1 MIMGAKKLHYKNQ
14 SGQSIL
20 EFAFILPVFLLLL
33 IYMLQASMAIN
44 MGIGNQKWARLRLY
58 ELLYHD
64 AYYFRTGTMTGG
76 AGNRVKPWRRM
87 WIGVDHESWQN
98 DEIEERASLRYLAPW
113 VAIGVPGNPR
123 AGDEPGDFP
132 ADTRKTVRIRV
143 RSFMCIPAKF
153 MPSTSNAG
161 GLGPRLLSETM
172 DDRAYRGGSSFIACD
187 KDDR

>member
-1 MIMGAKKLHYKNQ
+1 MTTDAKKIRHKNQ

-76 AGNRVKPWRRM
+76 AGNQVKPWRRM
-87 WIGVDHESWQN
+87 WIGVDHLSWQN
-98 DEIEERASLRYLAPW
+98 DEIDERTSPKYLAPY
-113 VAIGVPGNPR
+113 VLIGVPGNPR
-123 AGDEPGDFP
+123 PDDEPVEFP
-132 ADTRKTVRIRV
+132 ANTRMNVRIRV

-161 GLGPRLLSETM
+161 GTGPRLLSETM
-172 DDRAYRGGSSFIACD
+172 DDRAFRGGSSFIACD
-187 KDDR
+187 QFDR